1 MKGVPQFFQKES
13 RFLGVDIGASSI
25 KAVELRKE
33 KERPILETYGEL
45 SLAKYGEGDVG
56 RALRLVDKKLTEALT
71 DIINEAQIKSKKVA
85 VSIPLKDSFLTIMEL
100 PDMATSDLKEAVPYE
115 ARKYIPIPIGEVVLD
130 WWVLPPKSD
139 ELAKTS
145 IGSKDRKFKSV
156 ILAAVPKDVI
166 AKYKSIFESAGLEI
180 VAFEIEAFAF
190 AVGALKQE
198 LGTVLLMDFG
208 ASATKMV
215 ISDGGAV
222 RAAHILDHGA
232 QELTLSI
239 SQSLSIDFERAEILK
254 RDSGALHRPET
265 EGIASILEPMIEFV
279 ASEGERFL
287 LNWKRKGGKEISKV
301 LIGGGGAHL
310 KGIEDLFIKKYGVE
324 VMVVNPFSKVIYPAF
339 LEPALKEVGATFVN
353 AVGLALKE
361 F

>member
-1 MKGVPQFFQKES
+1 MKGVPHFFQKES

-71 DIINEAQIKSKKVA
+71 DIINEAQIKSKKAA

-130 WWVLPPKSD
+130 WWGLPPKSD

-254 RDSGALHRPET
+254 RDSGALHRPHT
-265 EGIASILEPMIEFV
+265 EGITSIF
-279 ASEGERFL
+279 
-287 LNWKRKGGKEISKV
+287 
-301 LIGGGGAHL
+301 
-310 KGIEDLFIKKYGVE
+310 
-324 VMVVNPFSKVIYPAF
+324 
-339 LEPALKEVGATFVN
+339 
-353 AVGLALKE
+353 
-361 F
+361 